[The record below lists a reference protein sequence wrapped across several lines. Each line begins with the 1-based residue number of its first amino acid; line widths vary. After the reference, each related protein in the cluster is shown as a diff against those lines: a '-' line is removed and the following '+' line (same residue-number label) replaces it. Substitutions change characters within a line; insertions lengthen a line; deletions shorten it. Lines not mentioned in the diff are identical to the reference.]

1 MKKTLMAAALVI
13 ALCASIAVPAWA
25 APSADEPTAGTPKLA
40 AQQTQSGKW
49 TINKKAGTYVTKAQK
64 KLFKK
69 ATAGMA
75 GVSYTPVFVM
85 STQIVEGT
93 NYAYFCKAKT
103 ATSKPVTSWK
113 VVIVNKS
120 LSGKAKV
127 VTVNNFNYK
136 KVSTLN
142 NPPKSSKL
150 PGAWKNVAKMSKCK
164 SKVLPKEARTA
175 FAKATKKYTGVQLNA
190 LVLISKQTV
199 SGMNYRYLCSGVI
212 PGKKAVNYY
221 VVDVYKNLKGKAKI
235 TACDPINM
243 EKYLNV

>member
-1 MKKTLMAAALVI
+1 MKKTLMAVALAV

-25 APSADEPTAGTPKLA
+25 APSADEPATGTPKLT
-40 AQQTQSGKW
+40 AQQPDTGKW

-75 GVSYTPVFVM
+75 GVGYTPVFVM

-136 KVSTLN
+136 KIKTLK
-142 NPPKSSKL
+142 NPPKSSKAS
-150 PGAWKNVAKMSKCK
+150 GAWKNVSKMSTCT
-164 SKVLPKEARTA
+164 SKVLPKAARTA
-175 FAKATKKYTGVQLNA
+175 FTKAAKKYTGVQLNA
-190 LVLISKQTV
+190 LVCLSKQTV
-199 SGMNYRYLCSGVI
+199 SGTNYRYLCAGVI

-221 VVDVYKNLKGKAKI
+221 AVDVYVNLKGKAKI
-235 TACDPINM
+235 TECDPINM
-243 EKYLNV
+243 LKYLNV